1 MPISARLPA
10 RIAVA
15 AAALVFASCGGG
27 GGGGGDGLCKAG
39 NFGGNPVSLC
49 YRDSLDS
56 TQRAAFEAAVTRLDA
71 VVAGSSLST
80 VKIDNAKCDD
90 GSSSPPMVNRTVS
103 GLVILVSV
111 KDLGG
116 TGVLAESGPC
126 LVRSSSH
133 LPLVSIMNL
142 NSHYLGSM
150 SDADLRKTVLHEM
163 MHALGFGTIWDL
175 YSPSLISGAATTD
188 SAFTGTQALAAA
200 NAQNGGPSSWT
211 DVPVENCVNYP
222 GYPDSSRC
230 GSGTVD
236 SHWRWSVFGTELM
249 TGWIVN
255 GDQALS
261 ATTIASLGDLGY
273 TVDLAQADAYT
284 IPGAAAARALQAET
298 PVIDLGGDVLR
309 VAPAEV
315 DDSAELP

>member
-15 AAALVFASCGGG
+15 AAALALASCG
-27 GGGGGDGLCKAG
+27 GGGGGDGLCKSG
-39 NFGGNPVSLC
+39 VFGGSPVSLC

-56 TQRAAFEAAVTRLDA
+56 TQRAAFEAAVTRLNA
-71 VVAGSSLST
+71 VVAGSTLST

-90 GSSSPPMVNRTVS
+90 GSLSPPQVNRTVS

-111 KDLGG
+111 KDMGG

-126 LVRSSSH
+126 LIRSSSH
-133 LPLVSIMNL
+133 LPLVAIMNL

-150 SDADLRKTVLHEM
+150 SDANLRKTVLHEM
-163 MHALGFGTIWDL
+163 THALGFGTIWDL
-175 YSPSLISGAATTD
+175 YSPALLSGELTVD
-188 SAFTGTQALAAA
+188 SAYTGTQGLAAA
-200 NAQNGGPSSWT
+200 KGRNGAPSGWT
-211 DVPVENCVNYP
+211 SVPLENCGAASP
-222 GYPDSSRC
+222 RPC
-230 GSGTVD
+230 GAGTQD
-236 SHWRWSVFGTELM
+236 AHWLKPTFGTELM

-273 TVDLAQADAYT
+273 TVNLAQADAYT
-284 IPGAAAARALQAET
+284 IPGAAAARALEAET

-309 VAPAEV
+309 VAPSEI
-315 DDSAELP
+315 DDSAEVP